1 MSLPNGTAEVLIFL
15 QSRRQ
20 GINRNMSEPASAPL
34 KISCAII
41 VDDESRTLLVR
52 KANTDFYMQ
61 PEGKIETG
69 ESSLDCLKRE
79 LMEEL
84 GASFDEAQMEFVGQY
99 SEVAANERNRLL
111 HADIYF
117 IRHTFQPSI
126 SSEIVD
132 YIWLDA
138 VREERHDLAP
148 LTKNI
153 VLGLVRKYCSEA
165 GR

>member
-1 MSLPNGTAEVLIFL
+1 
-15 QSRRQ
+15 
-20 GINRNMSEPASAPL
+20 MSEPAPL

-61 PEGKIETG
+61 PGGKIETG

-84 GASFDEAQMEFVGQY
+84 GASFDEAQMQFIGQY
-99 SEVAANERNRLL
+99 SEVAANERNRRL

-126 SSEIVD
+126 SGEIAD

-138 VREERHDLAP
+138 AREERDDLAP